1 MGMFLVDRRRRLR
14 VCVAIMLRDQAEN
27 KRRENENNHAL
38 FFPGEN
44 EALLE
49 LVELPARRKFQC
61 ADSSFTRGRT
71 RTER

>member
-1 MGMFLVDRRRRLR
+1 MFLVDVRSGLR
-14 VCVAIMLRDQAEN
+14 MCVAIMFRDQTEN
-27 KRRENENNHAL
+27 KHRENENNHAF
-38 FFPGEN
+38 FFPGED
-44 EALLE
+44 ETLLE